1 MATFTANRPRQGG
14 FTLIEMIM
22 VMVLLGILSTVLIVF
37 IVTPFQA
44 ARDIQR
50 RADLVDA
57 ADLALNRISRELRGA
72 LPNSV
77 RVHGDRHIEFIG
89 TVTGGRYRRLPE
101 PGGGSD
107 IFVPARSDDS
117 FDVLGGLIDA
127 GLVTT
132 RAPGSDCGTLPGHCL
147 SVYNTG
153 QPGFNAYAGQNI
165 AAITAADSGSIS
177 YDGGASGPAFATHSP
192 QQRFFV
198 TDAVVSYI
206 CDTTT
211 RQLRRHVGYGLSES
225 APSLPANGG
234 ELVAGQVAYCL
245 FSYLP
250 GTATRRGLVSLRL
263 DLEEGGERVFLLVQT
278 QVLNTP

>member
-1 MATFTANRPRQGG
+1 MCAAKQQHQAG

-22 VMVLLGILSTVLIVF
+22 VIVLLGILSTVLVVF
-37 IVTPFQA
+37 IITPFQA
-44 ARDIQR
+44 ARDMER

-57 ADLALNRISRELRGA
+57 ADLALNRMTRELRGA

-77 RVHGDRHIEFIG
+77 RVHNAGHIEFIS

-107 IFVPARSDDS
+107 IFVPARSSDS

-127 GLVTT
+127 AQVTT
-132 RAPGSDCGTLPGHCL
+132 RAPGFNCGTAAGHCL
-147 SVYNTG
+147 SVFNTG
-153 QPGFNAYAGQNI
+153 QPGLNAYAGDNL
-165 AAITAADSGSIS
+165 AAITAASAGSIS
-177 YDGGASGPAFATHSP
+177 YDRGVSGPAFATHSP

-198 TDAVVSYI
+198 VDTVVSYV
-206 CDTTT
+206 CNPATGD
-211 RQLRRHVGYGLSES
+211 LRRHADYGVGGST
-225 APSLPANGG
+225 PASGG
-234 ELVAGQVAYCL
+234 ELIVTRVADCQFTYA
-245 FSYLP
+245 P

-263 DLEEGGERVFLLVQT
+263 DLEDEGERVFLLVQT

>member
-1 MATFTANRPRQGG
+1 
-14 FTLIEMIM
+14 M
-22 VMVLLGILSTVLIVF
+22 VIVLVGILSAVLVVF

-44 ARDIQR
+44 ARDIER

-57 ADLALNRISRELRGA
+57 ADLALNRITRELRSA

-77 RVHGDRHIEFIG
+77 RVHGNGHLEFIS

-107 IFVPARSDDS
+107 IFVPARSSDS

-127 GLVTT
+127 AQVVT
-132 RAPGSDCGTLPGHCL
+132 RAPGFNCGTAAGHCL
-147 SVYNTG
+147 SVFNTG
-153 QPGFNAYAGQNI
+153 QPGFNAYAGDNL
-165 AAITAADSGSIS
+165 AAIITTSAGSIS
-177 YDGGASGPAFATHSP
+177 YDRGVSGPAFATHSP

-198 TDAVVSYI
+198 VDSVISYV
-206 CDTTT
+206 CNPATGE
-211 RQLRRHVGYGLSES
+211 LRRHTDYGLGTST
-225 APSLPANGG
+225 PNLPANGG
-234 ELVAGQVAYCL
+234 ELVVTRVADCQFTYA
-245 FSYLP
+245 P

-263 DLEEGGERVFLLVQT
+263 DLEDEGERVFLLVQT

>member
-1 MATFTANRPRQGG
+1 MATCAAEIRQPHG

-22 VMVLLGILSTVLIVF
+22 VIVLLGILSTVLIVF

-44 ARDIQR
+44 ARDIER

-77 RVHGDRHIEFIG
+77 RVHGAGHVEFIE
-89 TVTGGRYRRLPE
+89 TVTGGRYRRLPA

-107 IFVPARSDDS
+107 QFVPARSSDS

-127 GLVTT
+127 GLVAS
-132 RAPGSDCGTLPGHCL
+132 RAPGFDCGTPVGHCL
-147 SVYNTG
+147 SVFNTG
-153 QPGFNAYAGQNI
+153 QPGFNAYAGDNL
-165 AAITAADSGSIS
+165 AAITTATPGSIS
-177 YDGGASGPAFATHSP
+177 YDRGASGPAFATHSP

-198 TDAVVSYI
+198 TANVVSYV
-206 CDTTT
+206 CDPTSG
-211 RQLRRHVGYGLSES
+211 QLRRHAGYGLSPV
-225 APSLPANGG
+225 APSLPAGGG
-234 ELVAGQVAYCL
+234 ELVVDQVADCQ
-245 FSYLP
+245 FSYSA

-263 DLEEGGERVFLLVQT
+263 DLDDDGERVFLLVQA